1 MLKPNKLA
9 NNNFLSSLDLSTDEV
24 LHILDLAN
32 NFKNKKLNIDLG
44 NKVLGLIFDKSST
57 RTRVSFQVAMTRLGG
72 TTIDL
77 NPTTSQIG
85 RGEPI
90 KDTARVLSRYCDV
103 IAIRTFDHSDLEE
116 YAKWSTKPVINAL
129 TDLEHPCQALADFM
143 TIKEEFLD
151 FKDVVLT
158 FIGDGN
164 NVANS
169 LILCGALLGV
179 EVRIACPKGY
189 EPNSLLID
197 KAYEIYKN
205 KNLLKI
211 TNDPNTAVL
220 GANVLY
226 TDVWSSMGEE
236 NQKEEKDK
244 YLPSFF
250 ISQILDVV
258 TLEKLKFSKADIA
271 KTKLLRKWHLFLKN
285 KNIAQ
290 LDEFDRFKLHQE
302 LEMFLPSFI
311 FYLPQNSQL
320 DWLHKWRD
328 NDDKLFHPSN
338 LVNGDLI
345 KKNLEIKDGPILGE
359 LLQYLSQELAYKRL
373 NNFDEAIYKAKQWI
387 EQNAPKC
394 D

>member
-1 MLKPNKLA
+1 MIKPIKLA
-9 NNNFLSSLDLSTDEV
+9 NNNFLSSLDLSADEII
-24 LHILDLAN
+24 HILELAK
-32 NFKNKKLNIDLG
+32 NFKNKKLNIDF
-44 NKVLGLIFDKSST
+44 NKKVLGLIFDKSST
-57 RTRVSFQVAMTRLGG
+57 RTRVSFQVAMSRLGG

-103 IAIRTFDHSDLEE
+103 IAIRTFDQSDLEE

-129 TDLEHPCQALADFM
+129 TDSEHPCQALADFL
-143 TIKEEFLD
+143 TIQEEFND

-189 EPNSLLID
+189 EPNSLVIN

-211 TNDPNTAVL
+211 TNDPNTAVI

-244 YLPSFF
+244 VFNGFTIDNDL
-250 ISQILDVV
+250 VN
-258 TLEKLKFSKADIA
+258 KADKDAIILHCLPA
-271 KTKLLRKWHLFLKN
+271 YRSKEITEEVIESKNSRIFDQAENRMHAQQALL
-285 KNIAQ
+285 
-290 LDEFDRFKLHQE
+290 
-302 LEMFLPSFI
+302 SC
-311 FYLPQNSQL
+311 
-320 DWLHKWRD
+320 
-328 NDDKLFHPSN
+328 
-338 LVNGDLI
+338 
-345 KKNLEIKDGPILGE
+345 
-359 LLQYLSQELAYKRL
+359 LLS
-373 NNFDEAIYKAKQWI
+373 
-387 EQNAPKC
+387 
-394 D
+394 

>member
-9 NNNFLSSLDLSTDEV
+9 NNNFLSSLDLSTEEL

-32 NFKNKKLNIDLG
+32 NFKNKDQNIKLKE
-44 NKVLGLIFDKSST
+44 KVLGLIFDKSST
-57 RTRVSFQVAMTRLGG
+57 RTRVSFQVAMSRLGG
-72 TTIDL
+72 TTVDL

-90 KDTARVLSRYCDV
+90 RDTARVLSRYCDV
-103 IAIRTFDHSDLEE
+103 LAIRTFKQSDLEE
-116 YAKWSTKPVINAL
+116 YAKWSSKPVINAL

-143 TIKEEFLD
+143 TIKEEFFD

-179 EVRIACPKGY
+179 EIRIACPKGY
-189 EPNSLLID
+189 EPNSLLIE

-236 NQKEEKDK
+236 NQKDQKEKDFNGFTIDND
-244 YLPSFF
+244 L
-250 ISQILDVV
+250 V
-258 TLEKLKFSKADIA
+258 SKANKDAIILHCLPA
-271 KTKLLRKWHLFLKN
+271 YRSKEITDEIFESHKSRIFDQAENRLHAQQALL
-285 KNIAQ
+285 
-290 LDEFDRFKLHQE
+290 
-302 LEMFLPSFI
+302 SC
-311 FYLPQNSQL
+311 
-320 DWLHKWRD
+320 
-328 NDDKLFHPSN
+328 
-338 LVNGDLI
+338 
-345 KKNLEIKDGPILGE
+345 IL
-359 LLQYLSQELAYKRL
+359 Q
-373 NNFDEAIYKAKQWI
+373 
-387 EQNAPKC
+387 
-394 D
+394 

>member
-1 MLKPNKLA
+1 MLNPIKLA
-9 NNNFLSSLDLSTDEV
+9 NKNFLSSLDISSEEFF
-24 LHILDLAN
+24 HILEIAQN
-32 NFKNKKLNIDLG
+32 IKNKDLNIELKG
-44 NKVLGLIFDKSST
+44 KVLGLIFDKSST
-57 RTRVSFQVAMTRLGG
+57 RTRVSFQVAMSRLGG

-116 YAKWSTKPVINAL
+116 YAKWCTKPVINAL
-129 TDLEHPCQALADFM
+129 TDLEHPCQGLADFL
-143 TIKEEFLD
+143 TIYEEFLD

-189 EPNSLLID
+189 EPNSLVIN

-211 TNDPNTAVL
+211 TNDPITAVR

-236 NQKEEKDK
+236 NQKEKKDK
-244 YLPSFF
+244 SFNGF
-250 ISQILDVV
+250 TIDSDLVN
-258 TLEKLKFSKADIA
+258 KADENAIILHCLPA
-271 KTKLLRKWHLFLKN
+271 YRSKEITDEVIESNKSRIFEQAENRMHAQQALL
-285 KNIAQ
+285 
-290 LDEFDRFKLHQE
+290 
-302 LEMFLPSFI
+302 SC
-311 FYLPQNSQL
+311 
-320 DWLHKWRD
+320 
-328 NDDKLFHPSN
+328 
-338 LVNGDLI
+338 LI
-345 KKNLEIKDGPILGE
+345 
-359 LLQYLSQELAYKRL
+359 
-373 NNFDEAIYKAKQWI
+373 
-387 EQNAPKC
+387 
-394 D
+394 